1 MFFAPLVLYFCP
13 PSSNSA
19 PGAEKLRGG
28 AENFFAPFGR
38 QSAPAQNIS
47 APPYKW
53 NLPLLKK
60 ILCTP
65 LFLKP
70 NELILLQ
77 IAEDSLY
84 LI

>member
-13 PSSNSA
+13 PSSNSAPGAEHISAPGAELNSA

-47 APPYKW
+47 APP
-53 NLPLLKK
+53 L
-60 ILCTP
+60 
-65 LFLKP
+65 
-70 NELILLQ
+70 
-77 IAEDSLY
+77 
-84 LI
+84 